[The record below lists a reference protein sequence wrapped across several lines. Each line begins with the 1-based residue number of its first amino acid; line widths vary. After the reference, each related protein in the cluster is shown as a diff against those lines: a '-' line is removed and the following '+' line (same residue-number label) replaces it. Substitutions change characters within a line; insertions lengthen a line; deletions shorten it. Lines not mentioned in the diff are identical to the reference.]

1 MTAMEGTEPER
12 TRGRALAVTT
22 VVALVAAVLMA
33 GAGGV
38 LWFVQ
43 AEHDHQVR
51 DTAVTVAARNQV
63 LALLT
68 LDPENVQSSLDTVL
82 AGATGGWRQQFAGQ
96 ADRFTQ
102 VVHNGQVRAQ
112 ATISSSGIQKADD
125 QRATVLVSAN
135 AMIKNTDSPDGYLG
149 VYRVLLDL
157 EVQDGR
163 WLVSNL
169 EFVA

>member
-1 MTAMEGTEPER
+1 MKVVDGTKR
-12 TRGRALAVTT
+12 SRARGRALAITT
-22 VVALVAAVLMA
+22 VISFVAAVVLA
-33 GAGGV
+33 GSGGV
-38 LWFVQ
+38 LWFVR
-43 AEHDHQVR
+43 AAHDHQVR

-68 LDPENVQSSLDTVL
+68 LNPDSVQSSLDAVL
-82 AGATGGWRQQFAGQ
+82 AGATGGWRQQFAGE

-102 VVHNGQVRAQ
+102 VVHTGQVRAQ
-112 ATISSSGIQKADD
+112 ATISSSAIQKADD

-135 AMIKNTDSPDGYLG
+135 AMIQNAESPQGYLG
-149 VYRVLLDL
+149 AYRVLLDL
-157 EVQDGR
+157 EIQGGR